1 MGLFDIAKGSLGGPL
16 GMGYNM
22 FNIAYPF
29 TQDKNFPGVAEGR
42 HARALALQKTLR
54 DNPQATGTALDGAP
68 TTGDLLSKGYDWLRD
83 PYGVNKPQAPAPAP
97 YPAGSDP
104 MTAGGTPTP
113 PTPAPS
119 YPAGSDPMAAGGA
132 VSNGPGL
139 PHASANG
146 PSPLDNAAWPFGPV
160 GAPSHGTVPTPQPR
174 PAEAPQPEAP
184 SPMGWFARNTA
195 MQRDP
200 LSGDFLDPA
209 AAQRADVSG
218 PDLIQKYMNYLH
230 NKA

>member
-1 MGLFDIAKGSLGGPL
+1 MGLFDIAKGSLTGPL

-97 YPAGSDP
+97 TPPSPAPSSYAAGSDP
-104 MTAGGTPTP
+104 MTAGG
-113 PTPAPS
+113 
-119 YPAGSDPMAAGGA
+119 A
-132 VSNGPGL
+132 VANGPGL
-139 PHASANG
+139 PQASASG
-146 PSPLDNAAWPFGPV
+146 PSPLDTAAWPFGPV
-160 GAPSHGTVPTPQPR
+160 GAPSHASVPTPQPR

-209 AAQRADVSG
+209 SAQRAEVSG